1 MEMKRGRTDR
11 RERAKTCAGRA
22 RWTDDV
28 NTHLPGRCANL
39 VMRRGDASLV
49 RVAADVTVDGLF
61 MSRCPTEKIIC
72 HTRDDELKLVNAAPV
87 SNTQNLGRL
96 RCRGQQRAG
105 FWHELAPGRGTSR
118 RARVMRASIGVR
130 GL

>member
-1 MEMKRGRTDR
+1 
-11 RERAKTCAGRA
+11 
-22 RWTDDV
+22 
-28 NTHLPGRCANL
+28 
-39 VMRRGDASLV
+39 MRRGDASLV
-49 RVAADVTVDGLF
+49 RVAADDTIDGLF
-61 MSRCPTEKIIC
+61 MSRCWTEKIMR
-72 HTRDDELKLVNAAPV
+72 HTRDDDELKLLNAAPV